1 MRSFITIV
9 ALASIAFEC
18 VLGLGIGRLLTGI
31 SKGVSKGISKPKNP
45 VKTPTKGPATQP
57 AKPQALVVKLQIRN
71 QPQPASVIQPT
82 NQRAKANQGAADEK
96 IHTGDDPADEE
107 SDDLYEETE
116 EEAGAEGKSK
126 NLFEAV
132 IAGAQKDGTELT
144 EDSFAIDKEKILAKT
159 NGKNE
164 TKYSEVTE
172 TNRTNLS
179 LVASNN
185 IQYTNDIM

>member
-31 SKGVSKGISKPKNP
+31 SKGASKGISKPKNP

-57 AKPQALVVKLQIRN
+57 RKAPSSGGKASNKESAPTSIRDPANKPKSKG
-71 QPQPASVIQPT
+71 QPGK
-82 NQRAKANQGAADEK
+82 QRKNKKGAADEK
-96 IHTGDDPADEE
+96 IHTGDDPADGE

-116 EEAGAEGKSK
+116 EEADAEGKPK

-164 TKYSEVTE
+164 TK
-172 TNRTNLS
+172 
-179 LVASNN
+179 
-185 IQYTNDIM
+185 

>member
-1 MRSFITIV
+1 MEEI
-9 ALASIAFEC
+9 ASTKQTT
-18 VLGLGIGRLLTGI
+18 V
-31 SKGVSKGISKPKNP
+31 NN
-45 VKTPTKGPATQP
+45 PTKGPATPPSPATQPRKAPSSGSKASNKKEAAQP
-57 AKPQALVVKLQIRN
+57 AF
-71 QPQPASVIQPT
+71 VIQPT

-116 EEAGAEGKSK
+116 EEADAEGKPK

-164 TKYSEVTE
+164 TK
-172 TNRTNLS
+172 
-179 LVASNN
+179 
-185 IQYTNDIM
+185 